1 MAAILGFKYFL
12 VVLSSATLFIFIGN
26 QLVALG
32 NHGCI
37 QTPDSIINARPTSHT
52 FTNLGI
58 DQIQDS
64 LMVNFQEPSPPDLE
78 PNSGDLLK
86 VPTKE
91 NSAPLLESKV
101 QYSARDSL
109 YFDVKAQKVF
119 LFGNADIKFQELH
132 LMAGY
137 IEIDFKTKT
146 LFAKGVEDNFGVERQ
161 KPKFSDGKQNFSSSK
176 MWYNFETKRG
186 RTLNMFTAESDGF
199 LHGDIVKV
207 EPDKTIYV
215 QGGKFTTCDCPDPHF
230 HIGFSKAKVLPD
242 ERIITSMANLV
253 IMGVPTPLVLPFGFF
268 PKTQKQSRGLLFPSF
283 GEDANRGFYLQ
294 GLGFYTP
301 LNDYWDLSIRAD
313 LFSRG
318 SWSATFGTNYRRLYK
333 HSGSLNLSYAEN
345 VQGGRGLPDYSKAK
359 DFRISWSHSQDPKAR
374 PNTTFRANVDFRT
387 SRISRFNPISDEDYL
402 NNNTSSSISYQRS
415 IADGKINFSAT
426 LRGNQNSRTSRS
438 DFTLP
443 DISLS
448 VARFNPFKR
457 RVRVGNERWYE
468 GITLNYSLNA
478 RNEIQA
484 PDSTLFS
491 RSTLTNMRSGISH
504 HIPINHSTRLLKHF
518 NFSNNIDYRMNM
530 YFTSIE
536 RRWDPDAVWHQ
547 GLQTMTGAVVTD
559 TIRGF
564 KTSHDI
570 SYSASLSTTAYGMV
584 QFARGPIAVFRHVMT
599 PNISFVYK
607 PDYSS
612 SFWGYNRTVFN
623 ERSGRFEDY
632 SIFADQLFPAPGTSK
647 SGGLNFSIT
656 NNLEM
661 KLRGKQD
668 SVPKPDRKVK
678 LVDNL
683 TISGG
688 YDFTRDSLNW
698 SDISISGRT
707 VLPILGDLDLMF
719 FSSWSVYEADKDG
732 RPINQY
738 VWDTRKKPLMLRNS
752 SWSTGINKTF
762 RSGGNTG
769 QTGMDRGK
777 EKKSEIPGIDSGG
790 RDYEGAQ
797 RGGSNLAGEEAG
809 SNRVGE
815 PIIPPSPRIDF
826 SVAWSF
832 SFNYTLRYDTRYNAE
847 KDIFDKKIIQ
857 TLGFNG
863 DINLTKNWRLGFR
876 SGWDFEAMKLTYT
889 SIDVYRDLHCWEMSF
904 NWIPFGFRKSYNFSI
919 RVKNPL
925 LKDLKYEKRTHHLDR
940 AFSSF

>member
-1 MAAILGFKYFL
+1 MTAIIRFKYFS
-12 VVLSSATLFIFIGN
+12 VIFASATLFLITLKQG
-26 QLVALG
+26 VASNYPRYK
-32 NHGCI
+32 NHSD
-37 QTPDSIINARPTSHT
+37 T
-52 FTNLGI
+52 LGI
-58 DQIQDS
+58 APPFSPINEYSSPEQIPDTLNLNLSETILPGQPLS
-64 LMVNFQEPSPPDLE
+64 NENFSETEQSRG
-78 PNSGDLLK
+78 S
-86 VPTKE
+86 
-91 NSAPLLESKV
+91 SPLLESKV
-101 QYSARDSL
+101 EYSAHDSIF
-109 YFDVKAQKVF
+109 FDVRNQKVY
-119 LFGNADIKFQELH
+119 LFGNADIKYQELH
-132 LMAGY
+132 LKAGY
-137 IEIDFKTKT
+137 VEIDLKTKT
-146 LFAKGVEDNFGVERQ
+146 LFARGIEDRFGVERQ
-161 KPKFSDGKQNFSSSK
+161 KPQFSDGKQNFTSRQ

-186 RTLNMFTAESDGF
+186 RTLNMFTAENDGF
-199 LHGDIVKV
+199 LHGEIVKI
-207 EPDKTIYV
+207 EADRTIFV

-301 LNDYWDLSIRAD
+301 INDYWDLSIRTD

-318 SWSATFGTNYRRLYK
+318 SWAATFGTNYRRLYK
-333 HSGSLNLSYAEN
+333 HSGSINLSYAEN

-359 DFRISWSHSQDPKAR
+359 DFRISWNHSQDAKAQ
-374 PNTTFRANVDFRT
+374 PNSTFRASVNFGT
-387 SRISRFNPISDEDYL
+387 SRISRFNPMSDDDYL
-402 NNNTSSSISYQRS
+402 NNNRSSSISYQRR
-415 IADGKINFSAT
+415 IAEGKINFSANF
-426 LRGNQNSRTSRS
+426 RASQNSRTART
-438 DFTLP
+438 DLTLP

-457 RVRVGNERWYE
+457 RIRVGDEKWYE
-468 GITLNYSLNA
+468 SITVNYSMSA

-491 RSTLTNMRSGISH
+491 NETLKTMRSGISH

-518 NFSNNIDYRMNM
+518 NFSNNVDYRMNM

-536 RRWDPDAVWHQ
+536 RRWDPNATIQQ
-547 GLQTMTGAVVTD
+547 GGQTIAGAVVTD

-570 SYSASLSTTAYGMV
+570 SYSATLGTTAYGII
-584 QFARGPIAVFRHVMT
+584 QFAKGPVAALRHVLT
-599 PNISFVYK
+599 PNISFVYR
-607 PDYSS
+607 PDYSLP
-612 SFWGYNRTVFN
+612 FWGYNRRVYN
-623 ERSGRFEDY
+623 ERTERFEDY
-632 SIFADQLFPAPGTSK
+632 SIFAGQLFPAPGTGRA
-647 SGGLNFSIT
+647 GGLNFSIS

-668 SVPKPDRKVK
+668 SIPKPDRKIK
-678 LVDNL
+678 LIDNL

-688 YDFTRDSLNW
+688 YDFMKDSLNW
-698 SDISISGRT
+698 SDISLSGRT

-719 FSSWSVYEADKDG
+719 FSSWSVYDTDKTG
-732 RPINQY
+732 RILNQF
-738 VWDTRKKPLMLRNS
+738 VWNTRKKPFMLRNS
-752 SWSTGINKTF
+752 SWSTGIYKTF
-762 RSGGNTG
+762 S
-769 QTGMDRGK
+769 
-777 EKKSEIPGIDSGG
+777 SGG
-790 RDYEGAQ
+790 RSGQ
-797 RGGSNLAGEEAG
+797 MRRGMEQMPGRPGMRQAG
-809 SNRVGE
+809 SGFDNGGPDGANLFGVDNSNAGIGA
-815 PIIPPSPRIDF
+815 PVLPPSPKIDF
-826 SVAWSF
+826 SVAWTF
-832 SFNYTLRYDTRYNAE
+832 SFNYTLRYETRYVPE
-847 KDIFDKKIIQ
+847 KENFERQIVQ

-863 DINLTKNWRLGFR
+863 DINLTKNWRLAFR

-940 AFSSF
+940 AFSTF